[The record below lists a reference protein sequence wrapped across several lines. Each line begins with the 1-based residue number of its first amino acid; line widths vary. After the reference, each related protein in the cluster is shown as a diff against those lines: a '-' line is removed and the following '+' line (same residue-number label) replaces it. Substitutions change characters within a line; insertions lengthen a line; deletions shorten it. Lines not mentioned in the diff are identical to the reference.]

1 MHLNELMAGDT
12 LLAASCISERG
23 KGKGDVLEPGA
34 VKYALKS
41 DDIFFDQ
48 MASDTPFA
56 GGDYQRARE
65 RKGRRAVA

>member
-41 DDIFFDQ
+41 DDIIFDQ

-56 GGDYQRARE
+56 GGETIQRE
-65 RKGRRAVA
+65 KGKGDVL